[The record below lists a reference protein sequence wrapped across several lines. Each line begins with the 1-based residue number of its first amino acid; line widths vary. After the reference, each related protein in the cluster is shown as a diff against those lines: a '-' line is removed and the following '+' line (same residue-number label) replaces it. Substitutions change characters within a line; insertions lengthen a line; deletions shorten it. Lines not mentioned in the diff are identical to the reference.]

1 MKVLLSI
8 LAFII
13 TQDVLGQQ
21 HEMPFPDSNAVWI
34 QHRAQPVGVPPNY
47 TYDHCYYKV
56 FSHDTTHLNGEIYNN
71 LYFDYYYDPIY
82 NFEVLWEDVYM
93 YEHLGLFR
101 TDSLKVFYK
110 PVSFSVNYPCFVGN
124 PFDDSDPYAE
134 FLLYDFGLSVGDT
147 FDVQI
152 DQQIVLETIDSVEI
166 NGTYYRKFNF
176 DQINWYSGGY
186 YHWIEGIGSKLG
198 FFPYFNGFENYLGF
212 ECFHEDPDSTWIFPT
227 FSYSEYGN
235 GCDFVGLDEAHNFS
249 TKIYPNPASDYVK
262 IELVEPRKII
272 VMNIWGQKLIE
283 MDGDGGINQID
294 LSSLKTGFY
303 FIQIDNIKHQ
313 IVVE

>member
-8 LAFII
+8 SLLFI
-13 TQDVLGQQ
+13 VFNACSQQ
-21 HEMPFPDSNAVWI
+21 HEIPFPDSNAVWI

-56 FSHDTTHLNGEIYNN
+56 FSHDTTHLNGEVYNN

-93 YEHLGLFR
+93 YQHIGLFR

-110 PVSFSVNYPCFVGN
+110 PVTSSITYPCFIGN
-124 PFDDSDPYAE
+124 PFDDTDPDAE
-134 FLLYDFGLSVGDT
+134 FLLYDFGLNIGDT
-147 FDVQI
+147 FNVQI

-186 YHWIEGIGSKLG
+186 YHWIEGIGSQLG
-198 FFPYFNGFENYLGF
+198 FFPYFDGFENYLGF
-212 ECFHEDPDSTWIFPT
+212 ECFHEDPDSTWINPS
-227 FSYSEYGN
+227 FSYSQYLN
-235 GCDFVGLDEAHNFS
+235 GCDFVGLDEIQNYT

-262 IELVEPRKII
+262 IELVNPSKITI
-272 VMNIWGQKLIE
+272 MNLWGQNLIE
-283 MDGDGGINQID
+283 VKGSEGVNQINIAH
-294 LSSLKTGFY
+294 LAKGLY
-303 FIQIDNIKHQ
+303 FIQIDSSKHPF
-313 IVVE
+313 IIE